1 MEDQQGKYLRLFGT
15 MFFVFIGFIVSIL
28 LVLTGL
34 RFFFGL
40 FKFIPWFTYIYIVF
54 ILLVPSALF
63 ISVYLIYFKRSKF
76 HPSKSVRI
84 ISNVFFITA
93 LACWA
98 FCLGRDM
105 ITFFQK
111 GYTDIGRYF
120 SYNMIFLVANV
131 AGIFLIGVLQ
141 ALTTAK
147 EKDWMERNQA

>member
-131 AGIFLIGVLQ
+131 AGIFLTGVLQ

>member
-1 MEDQQGKYLRLFGT
+1 MEDQQGKYIQLFGT
-15 MFFVFIGFIVSIL
+15 IFFVFIGFIVSIL
-28 LVLTGL
+28 LLLMGL
-34 RFFFGL
+34 RLLFGL
-40 FKFIPWFTYIYIVF
+40 LNYVPWFTYIYIVF

-63 ISVYLIYFKRSKF
+63 ISVYLIYLKRSKF
-76 HPSKSVRI
+76 HPSKAIRI
-84 ISNVFFITA
+84 ISNSFFILA
-93 LACWA
+93 IACWA

-131 AGIFLIGVLQ
+131 AGIFLIGIIQ